1 MLNNRSETPLYKAAA
16 NGRGKNVKLLLKYGA
31 SANIQSENGNTALMR
46 ALKHGFQNVAKV
58 LLAAEADVNI
68 RNKRGENALLMA
80 AKSGCTETVKLL
92 MEAGADPLSLTKFGN
107 TGLSLAGNK
116 DIAELFV
123 QAGADVNLR
132 NMHGQTPMPCAVKRR
147 KYDVLNLLLKHGANV
162 NMKDLYGDTP
172 LIAALKVSEVRLIL
186 RLLAAK
192 ANVNLQNKKGK
203 TALMYATSISIL
215 IRFET
220 KIQRIVQLR
229 ILDLLLQ
236 HGADANLKDNIGR
249 TALMYT
255 YSRTNQKDY
264 GHKLVKHGADLEAED
279 YQGRTTLTQVL
290 LAWGMSSKVIEL
302 LKLGAK
308 PVLKSKYRD
317 ILLQRCPTVFV
328 GKEINELLRLLICI
342 GIVSTKSFKSYFPI
356 LLDTNVEL
364 CLCHGNYDLLRYIL
378 ANCYVSNKDL
388 TYIRLRHNQSY
399 MCTLPARFGPD
410 HSKMDALIQRAAC
423 QPWPLVN
430 LAFIAASTMMGESPE
445 RVDRIGN
452 SQLPNPL
459 KDMLM
464 FRTEIARTAVG

>member
-1 MLNNRSETPLYKAAA
+1 
-16 NGRGKNVKLLLKYGA
+16 
-31 SANIQSENGNTALMR
+31 NIQSENGNTALMR

-132 NMHGQTPMPCAVKRR
+132 NMHGQTPMHCAVKRR
-147 KYDVLNLLLKHGANV
+147 KYDVLNLLLQHGANV

-172 LIAALKVSEVRLIL
+172 LIAALKVSEVSLIL

-215 IRFET
+215 IRFQT
-220 KIQRIVQLR
+220 KMQRIVRLR

-264 GHKLVKHGADLEAED
+264 GHKLVKRGADLEAED

-317 ILLQRCPTVFV
+317 ILIQRCPTVF
-328 GKEINELLRLLICI
+328 
-342 GIVSTKSFKSYFPI
+342 
-356 LLDTNVEL
+356 VEL

-388 TYIRLRHNQSY
+388 TYIRLRQNQSNMY
-399 MCTLPARFGPD
+399 TLPARFGPD
-410 HSKMDALIQRAAC
+410 HSKIDALIQRAAC

-445 RVDRIGN
+445 REARIGN

-464 FRTEIARTAVG
+464 FRTEI